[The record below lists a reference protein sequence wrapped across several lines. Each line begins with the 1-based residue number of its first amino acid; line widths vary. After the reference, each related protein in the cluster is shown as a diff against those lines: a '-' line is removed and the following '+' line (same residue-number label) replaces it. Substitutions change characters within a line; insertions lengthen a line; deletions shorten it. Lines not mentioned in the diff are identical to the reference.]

1 MSLSAAQRLSHIRQ
15 SFIREMTRLAMQHQ
29 AINLSQ
35 GFPDFD
41 PPPEVLA
48 AAHRALDEG
57 LNQYTITW
65 GLPALRQAIA
75 EKMKRL
81 YGLEFDPQEHITVTC
96 GVTEAILV
104 TLMGLLDAGDEVIVI
119 EPFHEGY
126 VPAVLLAGGRPRFVT
141 LRPPHYALEAEQVR
155 AAITARTRAILIN
168 TPHNPTGRVFHRE
181 ELEGVARLC
190 LEFDLVAITDEIYE
204 HIVYDGRRHIP
215 LATLEGMAERTVTL
229 SGFGKTFAMTGWR
242 LGYACAPTPLSEALR
257 TVHDYTTVC
266 APTPLQAACVAALQ
280 LPDSYYQRLQ
290 EEYAQRRELILTIL
304 EEIGL
309 SALRPQGAYYVMA
322 DFSRRDFAGDDHAF
336 VRALAAERGVAAV
349 PGSSFYATPGLGRK
363 SVRFAFAKKMETLQA
378 VRERLK
384 QK

>member
-1 MSLSAAQRLSHIRQ
+1 MSLSAAQRLSNIRQ

-75 EKMKRL
+75 EKMRRL

-126 VPAVLLAGGRPRFVT
+126 VPAVILAGGRPRFVT

-204 HIVYDGRRHIP
+204 HIVYDGQRHIP

-290 EEYAQRRELILTIL
+290 EEYAQRRELILAIL

-322 DFSRRDFAGDDHAF
+322 DFSRWDFAGDDHAF